1 MTSCELLTSSDHPH
15 LVLAHEA
22 SLAVAVSAALGV
34 SAGQLGH
41 SAHAAAHLGDQGTV
55 GVLGLNFI
63 YQYLSTQK
71 ISSAC
76 LIINLTS
83 QHSGSTHCWFSQLLQ
98 GVLAQSSSARQKPS
112 GVVVVV
118 GALVV
123 VVVDFVVVMGSV
135 VGTFVGLGVEVVQST
150 PFGQSHTGPSGN

>member
-1 MTSCELLTSSDHPH
+1 MTSLTWSWHTKP
-15 LVLAHEA
+15 A
-22 SLAVAVSAALGV
+22 SQSLSVQHSGSVQVSWGTVHTLQLISV
-34 SAGQLGH
+34 IRGQLA
-41 SAHAAAHLGDQGTV
+41 SWDLI
-55 GVLGLNFI
+55 LI
-63 YQYLSTQK
+63 YQYLTTKK
-71 ISSAC
+71 IISAC
-76 LIINLTS
+76 FIINLTS

>member
-22 SLAVAVSAALGV
+22 GLAVAVSAALGV

-41 SAHAAAHLGDQGTV
+41 SAHAAAHLGDQGAV
-55 GVLGLNFI
+55 GVLRFNS
-63 YQYLSTQK
+63 YLPIFDHK
-71 ISSAC
+71 VDSAGF
-76 LIINLTS
+76 IINLTS